1 MASFAG
7 PNITNNNLAFN
18 LDAGNVKS
26 YPGSGATWNDLA
38 GTEIHGTV
46 NSATYTDNAHGKY
59 FAFDGTDDYI
69 SFAMGGGDPEQL
81 KLATW
86 STECWFQWHSG
97 GSTAGT
103 GGGGVSMYPLVT
115 KGCGEADNNNL
126 DMNYGMGVDGD
137 GKIVADFERFPG
149 GSNHPVI
156 SNTAIVQNVWTHALV
171 SYDGASW
178 GVYIN
183 GAHDKTE
190 AENVTARYD
199 SLQHNGIGC
208 CIQSTGNV
216 VGRFSGKIA
225 IARIYNR
232 ALTAAEVLDNYN
244 SHKGRFGL

>member
-1 MASFAG
+1 
-7 PNITNNNLAFN
+7 
-18 LDAGNVKS
+18 
-26 YPGSGATWNDLA
+26 
-38 GTEIHGTV
+38 
-46 NSATYTDNAHGKY
+46 
-59 FAFDGTDDYI
+59 
-69 SFAMGGGDPEQL
+69 
-81 KLATW
+81 
-86 STECWFQWHSG
+86 
-97 GSTAGT
+97 
-103 GGGGVSMYPLVT
+103 MYPLVT
-115 KGCGEADNNNL
+115 KGCGEQDNNNL

-137 GKIVADFERFPG
+137 GKIVADFERLPG

-208 CIQSTGNV
+208 CIQSTGAV
-216 VGRFSGKIA
+216 IGRFSGKIA

>member
-81 KLATW
+81 KLHTW

-103 GGGGVSMYPLVT
+103 GGGGIVVEGHRWDWGSPSCLRGRTGTGILWLVVT
-115 KGCGEADNNNL
+115 RSSSRYNMATAL
-126 DMNYGMGVDGD
+126 AL
-137 GKIVADFERFPG
+137 IVA
-149 GSNHPVI
+149 S
-156 SNTAIVQNVWTHALV
+156 
-171 SYDGASW
+171 
-178 GVYIN
+178 
-183 GAHDKTE
+183 
-190 AENVTARYD
+190 
-199 SLQHNGIGC
+199 
-208 CIQSTGNV
+208 
-216 VGRFSGKIA
+216 
-225 IARIYNR
+225 
-232 ALTAAEVLDNYN
+232 TAARVL
-244 SHKGRFGL
+244 SRVLPSVKRAKAWRPKW